1 MTHLDHLKSCIKFAA
16 AEKAIPMK
24 KVFVNVQA
32 LEWAVKEIED
42 VSRNNTEND

>member
-24 KVFVNVQA
+24 KVFVNVEA
-32 LEWAVKEIED
+32 LVWAVKEIENA
-42 VSRNNTEND
+42 NNRPTT